1 MFTQEE
7 CYKFNSQLKGTMM
20 EALSIKFLPSDDNVA
35 MAEMP
40 ICEAS
45 KQYFGILH
53 GGASLALAE
62 SLAGAASLH
71 TIHHD
76 ENARICGLQVTGNH
90 VSMSATEGK
99 VIAKAT
105 GIHIGKTTHIWNVD
119 IFGEDGKLIST
130 ERVTNMVIYHKS

>member
-1 MFTQEE
+1 MFTPQECE
-7 CYKFNSQLKGTMM
+7 NLNARLKGTMI
-20 EALSIKFLPSDDNVA
+20 ETLGIRFVPSDDDVA

-40 ICEAS
+40 ICEAT

-62 SLAGAASLH
+62 TIAGAGSLH
-71 TIHHD
+71 YINYD
-76 ENARICGLQVTGNH
+76 SSMKICGLQVTGNH

-105 GIHIGKTTHIWNVD
+105 PIHIGKSTHIWNVD
-119 IFGEDGKLIST
+119 VLGEDGRLIST
-130 ERVTNMVIYHKS
+130 ERVTNMIIKG

>member
-7 CYKFNSQLKGTMM
+7 CDKLNSQLKNTMI
-20 EALSIKFLPSDDNVA
+20 ETLGIRFLPSDDDVA

-40 ICEAS
+40 ICPAT

-62 SLAGAASLH
+62 TIAGAASLH
-71 TIHHD
+71 VINYD
-76 ENARICGLQVTGNH
+76 MSAKICGLQVTGNH
-90 VSMSATEGK
+90 VHMSATEGK

-105 GIHIGKTTHIWNVD
+105 GIHVGRTTHIWNVD
-119 IFGEDGKLIST
+119 IFGEDGKLLST
-130 ERVTNMVIYHKS
+130 ERVTNMVVR